1 MASMKKLLSL
11 TIIALCLSLVA
22 PSQLIALGTFSAP
35 EYIAGADTTGLTN
48 SGNGSNAFGVFT
60 TSRAIYV
67 VGNYAYVAMSAS
79 STACSATADA
89 AGNGCEFKIFN
100 VTSKANPVY
109 VGGGDIS
116 GSTNSGTGSKNARAV
131 VVSGN
136 YAYLVGDGN
145 ATACSATPGSA
156 IGCEL
161 QVWDISNPANPTYV
175 AGGDAGGNTNADT
188 DNASFA
194 ALAIN
199 GNNLAIASNGSATT
213 CSNTDGSAVGCE
225 YQFWDITTPTA
236 PEYLAGRDVTASAAG
251 AGTGNVSASGV
262 SFINSTTLA
271 FTSLNRS
278 TTCSSTAGSGIGCE
292 LKIWDV
298 TTFSNPSY
306 SEGLDVTGSTGAGTG
321 NLSLTS
327 VTTISSS
334 FIATSGA
341 GNATACSSTPGSAIG
356 CEIKVWD
363 VSTPTA
369 TVYVGGG
376 DASGGTNTGSIS
388 GNINAVF
395 YYNDHLIAAR
405 SANTTDCDGT
415 VDFRGCELQIW
426 NVSTPSAPDYVG
438 GGDTTGLTNDG
449 TGGGTAGSQKDTVF
463 AADGYA
469 YVGGLGQG
477 ATACGA
483 GAGNADGC
491 EMAIWQIESAAVS
504 SGKPSFFLRGM
515 SFLKGKLFQK

>member
-1 MASMKKLLSL
+1 MRILASVL
-11 TIIALCLSLVA
+11 IVA
-22 PSQLIALGTFSAP
+22 CTTFFTPFQPAEALGTFSAP
-35 EYIAGADTTGLTN
+35 EYIAGADATGLAN
-48 SGNGSNAFGVFT
+48 SGNGNNAFGVFT

-100 VTSKANPVY
+100 ITSKANPVY
-109 VGGGDIS
+109 MGGGDIS

-175 AGGDAGGNTNADT
+175 AGGDAGGDTNADT
-188 DNASFA
+188 DNASFVG
-194 ALAIN
+194 LAID

-213 CSNTDGSAVGCE
+213 CSNTDGSGIGCE

-236 PEYLAGRDVTASAAG
+236 PEYLAGRDITAAAAG
-251 AGTGNVSASGV
+251 SGTGNVSAAGV
-262 SFINSTTLA
+262 TFINSTTVA
-271 FTSLNRS
+271 FVSLNS
-278 TTCSSTAGSGIGCE
+278 GTTCSSTAGSGIGCE

-298 TTFSNPSY
+298 STFSNPSY
-306 SEGLDVTGSTGAGTG
+306 SEGLDVTGSTNTGTG
-321 NLSLTS
+321 NISMTS

-334 FIATSGA
+334 YIATSQN
-341 GNATACSSTPGSAIG
+341 GNATACSATPGSAIG

-369 TVYVGGG
+369 SVYVGGG
-376 DASGGTNTGSIS
+376 DVTGGTNTGSIS
-388 GNINAVF
+388 GNLPAVF
-395 YYNDHLIAAR
+395 HYKNHLIAAR
-405 SANTTDCDGT
+405 AANTTNCNGAT
-415 VDFRGCELQIW
+415 DFRGCELQIW
-426 NVSTPSAPDYVG
+426 DVSTPSAPDYVG
-438 GGDTTGLTNDG
+438 GGDTTGTTNSG
-449 TGGGTAGSQKDTVF
+449 TGGGTTESQKDTVF

-469 YVGGLGQG
+469 YVGSLGNG
-477 ATACGA
+477 TATCGA
-483 GAGNADGC
+483 GSGNADGC
-491 EMAIWQIESAAVS
+491 EMAIWQIESDAVS
-504 SGKPSFFLRGM
+504 SGTPNWFQKGWVY
-515 SFLKGKLFQK
+515 LKGKIFKK